1 MLFGKWLTGPDLTGT
16 MSRLLNQPPI
26 NKRAYS
32 MNKESVMALLA
43 EINDENAGRDLVS
56 AGFVREVG
64 IHEDRVS
71 VDIRLGYH
79 LTDKGAALAEAVKA
93 HLENSSEIAY
103 AGINIS
109 AKVMPHK
116 VQEELKPLE
125 SIANIIAVGSGKG
138 GVGKSTTAVN
148 LALALQAQGARVG
161 LLDAD
166 IYGPSIP
173 SMLGVKG
180 QPSTDGEHI
189 IPKEAHGLK
198 VMSIGFLVE
207 EDTAMIWRG
216 PMVTSALQQLL
227 GDTLWGP
234 LDYLIIDLP
243 PGTGDI
249 QLTLAQKIPVAGAV
263 IVTTPQDIAL
273 LDARR
278 AVHMFRKVD
287 VPVLGVVENM
297 STHICTACGHEEA
310 IFGHGGGEA
319 MAKDFDIPLLGRL
332 PLTMEI
338 RSSLDMGK
346 PTMMQDLDSPITQSY
361 RSLALRTA
369 GELAIKPRSMVLQ
382 MPEILIQS

>member
-1 MLFGKWLTGPDLTGT
+1 
-16 MSRLLNQPPI
+16 
-26 NKRAYS
+26 
-32 MNKESVMALLA
+32 MNKESVMAILA
-43 EINDENAGRDLVS
+43 GINDENSDRDLVS
-56 AGFVREVG
+56 AGVVRELG

-79 LTDKGAALAEAVKA
+79 LADQGAELAARIKSKLESEADI
-93 HLENSSEIAY
+93 EQ
-103 AGINIS
+103 AGVNVS
-109 AKVMPHK
+109 FKVMPHK
-116 VQEELKPLE
+116 VQEDLKPLE

-148 LALALQAQGARVG
+148 LALALHHEGARVG

-173 SMLGVKG
+173 AMLGVKG

-207 EDTAMIWRG
+207 EDSAMIWRG

-234 LDYLIIDLP
+234 LDYLVIDLP

-249 QLTLAQKIPVAGAV
+249 QLTLAQRIPVAGAV

-278 AVHMFRKVD
+278 AVNMFRKVD

-310 IFGHGGGEA
+310 IFGHGGGEQ
-319 MAKDFDIPLLGRL
+319 MATDFDIPLLGQL
-332 PLTMEI
+332 PLAMEI
-338 RSSLDMGK
+338 RSALDAGK
-346 PTMMQDLDSPITQSY
+346 PTMMQTSDSPLANSY
-361 RSLALRTA
+361 RSLALRTS
-369 GELAIKPRSMVLQ
+369 GELSVKPRSMALQ
-382 MPEILIQS
+382 MPEIIVQN

>member
-1 MLFGKWLTGPDLTGT
+1 
-16 MSRLLNQPPI
+16 
-26 NKRAYS
+26 

-43 EINDENAGRDLVS
+43 EVNDENSGRDLVS
-56 AGFVREVG
+56 AGSIREVG
-64 IHEDRVS
+64 IHDDKVS
-71 VDIRLGYH
+71 VDVRLGYP
-79 LTDKGAALAEAVKA
+79 LADNGADLAASIKTR
-93 HLENSSEIAY
+93 LESDPGIA
-103 AGINIS
+103 S
-109 AKVMPHK
+109 ASVNMSCKVMSHK
-116 VQEELKPLE
+116 VQEDLKPLD

-148 LALALQAQGARVG
+148 LALALQREGARVG

-198 VMSIGFLVE
+198 VMSIGFLVA

-287 VPVLGVVENM
+287 VPILGVVENM

-310 IFGHGGGEA
+310 IFGHGGGEL
-319 MAKDFDIPLLGRL
+319 MAKDFEIPLLGQM

-338 RSSLDMGK
+338 RSSLDAGQ
-346 PTMMQDLDSPITQSY
+346 PTMMQNLDSTIAKSY
-361 RSLALRTA
+361 RSLALRTV
-369 GELAIKPRSMVLQ
+369 GVLSVMPRSMTVQ
-382 MPEILIQS
+382 MPQIVVQN

>member
-1 MLFGKWLTGPDLTGT
+1 
-16 MSRLLNQPPI
+16 MSGCLNSGVSQESF
-26 NKRAYS
+26 KF
-32 MNKESVMALLA
+32 MNKETVMALLA
-43 EINDENAGRDLVS
+43 GIIDENSGRDLVS
-56 AGFVREVG
+56 AGAIREVG

-71 VDIRLGYH
+71 VDVRLGYP
-79 LTDKGAALAEAVKA
+79 LADNGAALAARIKTVLEAD
-93 HLENSSEIAY
+93 
-103 AGINIS
+103 AGIDKASVNMAI
-109 AKVMPHK
+109 KVMPHK
-116 VQEELKPLE
+116 VQEDLKPLD

-148 LALALQAQGARVG
+148 LALALQREGARVG

-198 VMSIGFLVE
+198 VMSIGFLVA

-278 AVHMFRKVD
+278 AVHMFRKVG

-310 IFGHGGGEA
+310 IFGTGGGEQ
-319 MAKDFDIPLLGRL
+319 MARDFDIPLLGQL

-338 RSSLDMGK
+338 RSSLDAGK
-346 PTMMQDLDSPITQSY
+346 PTMVQNQDSPIANSY
-361 RSLALRTA
+361 RNLALKTA
-369 GELAIKPRSMVLQ
+369 GVLSVMPRSMTMQ
-382 MPEILIQS
+382 MPQIVIQN

>member
-1 MLFGKWLTGPDLTGT
+1 
-16 MSRLLNQPPI
+16 
-26 NKRAYS
+26 

-43 EINDENAGRDLVS
+43 DINDENTDRDLVS
-56 AGFVREVG
+56 AGTVREVG
-64 IHEDRVS
+64 IHEDNVN
-71 VDIRLGYH
+71 VDIRLGYP
-79 LTDKGAALAEAVKA
+79 LADQGEQLVAVIKSR
-93 HLENSSEIAY
+93 LENDP
-103 AGINIS
+103 GINKASVNIS
-109 AKVMPHK
+109 SKVLPHK
-116 VQEELKPLE
+116 VQEDLKPLE

-148 LALALQAQGARVG
+148 LALALQREGARVG

-173 SMLGVKG
+173 AMLGVKG
-180 QPSTDGEHI
+180 QPATDGEHI
-189 IPKEAHGLK
+189 IPKDAHGLK

-207 EDTAMIWRG
+207 EETAMIWRG

-249 QLTLAQKIPVAGAV
+249 QLTLAQRIPVAGAV

-319 MAKDFDIPLLGRL
+319 MAKDFEIPLLGRL
-332 PLTMEI
+332 PLAMEI
-338 RSSLDMGK
+338 RSSLDAGE
-346 PTMMQDLDSPITQSY
+346 PTMVKSSDSPLVESY
-361 RSLALRTA
+361 RSMALRTA
-369 GELAIKPRSMVLQ
+369 GELSVMPRSMVMQ
-382 MPEILIQS
+382 MPEIVIQN

>member
-1 MLFGKWLTGPDLTGT
+1 
-16 MSRLLNQPPI
+16 
-26 NKRAYS
+26 
-32 MNKESVMALLA
+32 MNKESVMALLGQ
-43 EINDENAGRDLVS
+43 IYDENTGRDLVS
-56 AGFVREVG
+56 AGSVREVG
-64 IHEDRVS
+64 MHDDRVS

-79 LTDKGAALAEAVKA
+79 LADNGERMAAVIREK
-93 HLENSSEIAY
+93 LESDPEIDQASV
-103 AGINIS
+103 NIS
-109 AKVMPHK
+109 SKVMRHK

-125 SIANIIAVGSGKG
+125 SISNIIAVGSGKG

-148 LALALQAQGARVG
+148 LALALQSEGARVG

-234 LDYLIIDLP
+234 LDYLVIDLP

-249 QLTLAQKIPVAGAV
+249 QLTLAQRIPVAGAV

-278 AVHMFRKVD
+278 AVNMFRKVD

-310 IFGHGGGEA
+310 IFGRGGGEE
-319 MAKDFDIPLLGRL
+319 MSREFDIPLLGRL
-332 PLTMEI
+332 PLAMEI
-338 RSSLDMGK
+338 RSSLDEGR
-346 PTMMQDLDSPITQSY
+346 PTMMQDLSSPVAKSY
-361 RSLALRTA
+361 HQLAMRTA
-369 GELAIKPRSMVLQ
+369 GELSVQPRSLALQ
-382 MPEILIQS
+382 MPGIVIQN

>member
-1 MLFGKWLTGPDLTGT
+1 
-16 MSRLLNQPPI
+16 
-26 NKRAYS
+26 
-32 MNKESVMALLA
+32 MNKESVMAVLA
-43 EINDENAGRDLVS
+43 EINDENSGRDLVS
-56 AGFVREVG
+56 AGTIREVG
-64 IHEDRVS
+64 IHEDSVS

-79 LTDKGAALAEAVKA
+79 LADEGAKLAADIKTR
-93 HLENSSEIAY
+93 LENDPDIDT
-103 AGINIS
+103 AGVNINC
-109 AKVMPHK
+109 KVVPHK
-116 VQEELKPLE
+116 VQEDLKPLE

-148 LALALQAQGARVG
+148 LALALQREGARVG

-207 EDTAMIWRG
+207 EETAMIWRG

-287 VPVLGVVENM
+287 VPILGVVENM
-297 STHICTACGHEEA
+297 STHVCTACGHEEA
-310 IFGHGGGEA
+310 IFGHGGGEQ

-332 PLTMEI
+332 PLAMEI
-338 RSSLDMGK
+338 RSSLDAGT
-346 PTMMQDLDSPITQSY
+346 PTMMQDPDSHLAESY

-369 GELAIKPRSMVLQ
+369 GVLSVMPRSMVMQ
-382 MPEILIQS
+382 MPQIVVQN

>member
-1 MLFGKWLTGPDLTGT
+1 
-16 MSRLLNQPPI
+16 
-26 NKRAYS
+26 

-43 EINDENAGRDLVS
+43 EIEDENSGRDLVS
-56 AGFVREVG
+56 AGNVREVG
-64 IHEDRVS
+64 IHESNVS
-71 VDIRLGYH
+71 VDIRLGYP
-79 LTDKGAALAEAVKA
+79 LADQGAEFAGVIRA
-93 HLENSSEIAY
+93 HLESDPDIDKANV
-103 AGINIS
+103 NIS
-109 AKVMPHK
+109 SKVVPHK
-116 VQEELKPLE
+116 VQEDLKPLP
-125 SIANIIAVGSGKG
+125 SIANIICVGSGKG

-148 LALALQAQGARVG
+148 LALALQREGARVG

-180 QPSTDGEHI
+180 QPSTDGEKI

-207 EDTAMIWRG
+207 EETAMIWRG

-234 LDYLIIDLP
+234 LDYLVIDLP

-249 QLTLAQKIPVAGAV
+249 QLTLAQRIPVAGAI

-310 IFGHGGGEA
+310 IFGEGGGQA
-319 MAKDFDIPLLGRL
+319 MAKDFEIPLLGRL
-332 PLTMEI
+332 PLAMEI
-338 RSSLDMGK
+338 RSALDEGK
-346 PTMMQDLDSPITQSY
+346 PTMMQSPDSAVAQSY
-361 RSLALRTA
+361 RSMALRSA
-369 GELAIKPRSMVLQ
+369 GALSVMPRSMVMQ
-382 MPEILIQS
+382 MPEIVIQN

>member
-1 MLFGKWLTGPDLTGT
+1 
-16 MSRLLNQPPI
+16 
-26 NKRAYS
+26 

-43 EINDENAGRDLVS
+43 EINDENSGRDLVS
-56 AGFVREVG
+56 AGNIREVG

-71 VDIRLGYH
+71 VDVRLGYP
-79 LTDKGAALAEAVKA
+79 LADNGAELAASIKER
-93 HLENSSEIAY
+93 LESDP
-103 AGINIS
+103 GIDTASVNMS
-109 AKVMPHK
+109 CKVMPHK
-116 VQEELKPLE
+116 VQEDLKPLD

-148 LALALQAQGARVG
+148 LALALATRRCTCWLAGCRYLRSEHSV
-161 LLDAD
+161 DAGCKRAAE
-166 IYGPSIP
+166 YRWGTHHSQRGPWSE
-173 SMLGVKG
+173 SDV
-180 QPSTDGEHI
+180 
-189 IPKEAHGLK
+189 
-198 VMSIGFLVE
+198 IGFLVA

-310 IFGHGGGEA
+310 IFGHGGGE
-319 MAKDFDIPLLGRL
+319 
-332 PLTMEI
+332 
-338 RSSLDMGK
+338 
-346 PTMMQDLDSPITQSY
+346 
-361 RSLALRTA
+361 
-369 GELAIKPRSMVLQ
+369 
-382 MPEILIQS
+382 

>member
-1 MLFGKWLTGPDLTGT
+1 
-16 MSRLLNQPPI
+16 
-26 NKRAYS
+26 

-43 EINDENAGRDLVS
+43 EIIDENSGRDLVS
-56 AGFVREVG
+56 AGVVRELG
-64 IHEDRVS
+64 LHEDRVN
-71 VDIRLGYH
+71 VDIRLGYP
-79 LTDKGAALAEAVKA
+79 LANNGEQFAKTISE
-93 HLENSSEIAY
+93 HLESNPEISRASV
-103 AGINIS
+103 NIS
-109 AKVMPHK
+109 SKVMPHK
-116 VQEELKPLE
+116 VQEDLKPLE

-148 LALALQAQGARVG
+148 LALALQREGARVG

-198 VMSIGFLVE
+198 VMSIGFLVDE
-207 EDTAMIWRG
+207 NSAMIWRG

-249 QLTLAQKIPVAGAV
+249 QLTLAQRIPVAGAV

-273 LDARR
+273 MDARR

-310 IFGHGGGEA
+310 IFGHGGGEQ
-319 MAKDFDIPLLGRL
+319 MAEDFELPLLGRL

-338 RSSLDMGK
+338 RSALDEGN
-346 PTMMQDLDSPITQSY
+346 PTMMQSPDSSVAQSY
-361 RSLALRTA
+361 RKMALRTV
-369 GELAIKPRSMVLQ
+369 GELSVKPRSMTLQ
-382 MPEILIQS
+382 MPEILIQN

>member
-1 MLFGKWLTGPDLTGT
+1 
-16 MSRLLNQPPI
+16 
-26 NKRAYS
+26 

-43 EINDENAGRDLVS
+43 EINDENSDRDLVS
-56 AGFVREVG
+56 AGTVREVG
-64 IHEDRVS
+64 IHEDSVS

-79 LTDKGAALAEAVKA
+79 LADQGAEFAAAIKARLEHDPGIDK
-93 HLENSSEIAY
+93 
-103 AGINIS
+103 AGVNINC
-109 AKVMPHK
+109 KVVPHK
-116 VQEELKPLE
+116 VQEDLKPLQ

-148 LALALQAQGARVG
+148 LALALQREGASVG

-180 QPSTDGEHI
+180 QPATDGEHI
-189 IPKEAHGLK
+189 IPMEAHGLK

-207 EDTAMIWRG
+207 EETAMIWRG

-227 GDTLWGP
+227 GDTLWGT

-287 VPVLGVVENM
+287 VPILGVVENM

-310 IFGHGGGEA
+310 IFGHGGGEQ
-319 MAKDFDIPLLGRL
+319 MAKDFEIPLLGRL
-332 PLTMEI
+332 PLAMEI
-338 RSSLDMGK
+338 RSSLDEGN
-346 PTMMQDLDSPITQSY
+346 PTMMKDPDSHLAQSF

-369 GELAIKPRSMVLQ
+369 GVLSVMPRSMVMQ
-382 MPEILIQS
+382 MPKIVIQN

>member
-1 MLFGKWLTGPDLTGT
+1 
-16 MSRLLNQPPI
+16 
-26 NKRAYS
+26 

-43 EINDENAGRDLVS
+43 EIVDENSARDLVS
-56 AGFVREVG
+56 AGAVREVG

-71 VDIRLGYH
+71 VDIRLGY
-79 LTDKGAALAEAVKA
+79 LLADKGEKLVSVIKDRLESDPGIDKA
-93 HLENSSEIAY
+93 SV
-103 AGINIS
+103 NIS
-109 AKVMPHK
+109 SKVMPHK
-116 VQEELKPLE
+116 VQEDLKPLD
-125 SIANIIAVGSGKG
+125 SISNIIAVGSGKG

-148 LALALQAQGARVG
+148 LALALQNEGARVG

-198 VMSIGFLVE
+198 VMSIGFLVD
-207 EDTAMIWRG
+207 EDSAMIWRG

-249 QLTLAQKIPVAGAV
+249 QLTLAQRIPVAGAV

-310 IFGHGGGEA
+310 IFGHGGGEK
-319 MAKDFDIPLLGRL
+319 MAEDFELPLLGRL

-338 RSSLDMGK
+338 RSALDEGK
-346 PTMMQDLDSPITQSY
+346 PTMVQSPDSSVAQSY
-361 RSLALRTA
+361 RNMALRTA
-369 GELAIKPRSMVLQ
+369 GELSVKPRSMALQ
-382 MPEILIQS
+382 MPEILIQN

>member
-1 MLFGKWLTGPDLTGT
+1 
-16 MSRLLNQPPI
+16 
-26 NKRAYS
+26 
-32 MNKESVMALLA
+32 
-43 EINDENAGRDLVS
+43 
-56 AGFVREVG
+56 
-64 IHEDRVS
+64 
-71 VDIRLGYH
+71 
-79 LTDKGAALAEAVKA
+79 
-93 HLENSSEIAY
+93 
-103 AGINIS
+103 
-109 AKVMPHK
+109 MPHK
-116 VQEELKPLE
+116 VQEDLNPLE
-125 SIANIIAVGSGKG
+125 SFANIIAVGSGMG
-138 GVGKSTTAVN
+138 GVVKSTTAVN
-148 LALALQAQGARVG
+148 LALALLREGARVG

-198 VMSIGFLVE
+198 VMSIGFLVDE
-207 EDTAMIWRG
+207 NSAMIWRG

-249 QLTLAQKIPVAGAV
+249 QLTLAQRIPVAGAV

-273 LDARR
+273 MDARR

-310 IFGHGGGEA
+310 IFGHGGGEQ
-319 MAKDFDIPLLGRL
+319 MAEDFELPLLGRL

-338 RSSLDMGK
+338 RSALDEGN
-346 PTMMQDLDSPITQSY
+346 PTMMQSPDSSVAQSY
-361 RSLALRTA
+361 RKMALRTV
-369 GELAIKPRSMVLQ
+369 GELSVKPRSMTLQ
-382 MPEILIQS
+382 MPEILIQN

>member
-1 MLFGKWLTGPDLTGT
+1 
-16 MSRLLNQPPI
+16 
-26 NKRAYS
+26 

-43 EINDENAGRDLVS
+43 EITDENSGRDLVS
-56 AGFVREVG
+56 AGVVRELG
-64 IHEDRVS
+64 LHDDRVN
-71 VDIRLGYH
+71 VDIRLGYP
-79 LTDKGAALAEAVKA
+79 LANNGGELAKIIIE
-93 HLENSSEIAY
+93 HLESNPEISHASV
-103 AGINIS
+103 NIS
-109 AKVMPHK
+109 SKVMPHK
-116 VQEELKPLE
+116 VQEDLKPLE

-148 LALALQAQGARVG
+148 LALALQREGARVG

-198 VMSIGFLVE
+198 VMSIGFLVDE
-207 EDTAMIWRG
+207 NSAMIWRG

-227 GDTLWGP
+227 GDTLWGA

-249 QLTLAQKIPVAGAV
+249 QLTLAQRIPVAGAV

-273 LDARR
+273 MDARR

-310 IFGHGGGEA
+310 IFGHGGGEQ
-319 MAKDFDIPLLGRL
+319 MAEDFELPLLGRL

-338 RSSLDMGK
+338 RSALDEGN
-346 PTMMQDLDSPITQSY
+346 PTMMQSPESSVAQSY
-361 RSLALRTA
+361 RKMALRTA
-369 GELAIKPRSMVLQ
+369 GELSVKPRSMTLQ
-382 MPEILIQS
+382 MPEILIQN

>member
-1 MLFGKWLTGPDLTGT
+1 
-16 MSRLLNQPPI
+16 
-26 NKRAYS
+26 

-43 EINDENAGRDLVS
+43 EIVDENSSRDLVS
-56 AGFVREVG
+56 AGTVREVG

-71 VDIRLGYH
+71 VDVRLGYP
-79 LTDKGAALAEAVKA
+79 LADKGEKLVAAIKDR
-93 HLENSSEIAY
+93 LESDPEIDTASV
-103 AGINIS
+103 NIS
-109 AKVMPHK
+109 SKVMPHK
-116 VQEELKPLE
+116 VQEDLKPLDTI
-125 SIANIIAVGSGKG
+125 SNIIAVGSGKG

-148 LALALQAQGARVG
+148 LALALQSEGARVG

-198 VMSIGFLVE
+198 VMSIGFLVD
-207 EDTAMIWRG
+207 EDSAMIWRG

-249 QLTLAQKIPVAGAV
+249 QLTLAQRIPVAGAV

-310 IFGHGGGEA
+310 IFGHGGGEQ
-319 MAKDFDIPLLGRL
+319 MAEDFELPLLGRL

-338 RSSLDMGK
+338 RSALDEGK
-346 PTMMQDLDSPITQSY
+346 PTMVQSPDSSVAQSY
-361 RSLALRTA
+361 RNMALRTA
-369 GELAIKPRSMVLQ
+369 GELSVKPRSMSLQ
-382 MPEILIQS
+382 MPDILVQN

>member
-1 MLFGKWLTGPDLTGT
+1 
-16 MSRLLNQPPI
+16 
-26 NKRAYS
+26 
-32 MNKESVMALLA
+32 MNKETVMALLA
-43 EINDENAGRDLVS
+43 GVIDENSARDLVT
-56 AGFVREVG
+56 AGAIREVG
-64 IHEDRVS
+64 IHDDRVS
-71 VDIRLGYH
+71 VDVRLGYP
-79 LTDKGAALAEAVKA
+79 LADNGAELAGRIKTRLEADPAIVKA
-93 HLENSSEIAY
+93 VVNMSF
-103 AGINIS
+103 
-109 AKVMPHK
+109 KVVPHK
-116 VQEELKPLE
+116 VQEDLKPLD

-148 LALALQAQGARVG
+148 LAIALQREGARVG

-198 VMSIGFLVE
+198 VMSIGFLVA

-234 LDYLIIDLP
+234 LDYLVIDLP

-278 AVHMFRKVD
+278 AVNMFRKVG

-310 IFGHGGGEA
+310 IFGHGGGEQ
-319 MAKDFDIPLLGRL
+319 MAKDFAIPLLGQL

-338 RSSLDMGK
+338 RSSLDAGT
-346 PTMMQDLDSPITQSY
+346 PTMMQAHDSAIARSY

-369 GELAIKPRSMVLQ
+369 GELSVMPRSMTVQ
-382 MPEILIQS
+382 MPQIVIQN

>member
-1 MLFGKWLTGPDLTGT
+1 
-16 MSRLLNQPPI
+16 
-26 NKRAYS
+26 

-43 EINDENAGRDLVS
+43 EINDENSDRDLVS
-56 AGFVREVG
+56 AGAVREVG
-64 IHEDRVS
+64 IHENNVS
-71 VDIRLGYH
+71 ADIRLGYH
-79 LTDKGAALAEAVKA
+79 LADQGEQLVAAIKN
-93 HLENSSEIAY
+93 HLESDP
-103 AGINIS
+103 GIDKASVNIS
-109 AKVMPHK
+109 FKVMPHK
-116 VQEELKPLE
+116 VQEDLKPLD

-148 LALALQAQGARVG
+148 LALALQSEGARVG

-189 IPKEAHGLK
+189 IPKQAHGLK

-227 GDTLWGP
+227 GDTLWGT

-310 IFGHGGGEA
+310 IFGHGGGEQ
-319 MAKDFDIPLLGRL
+319 MAEDFDIPLLGRL
-332 PLTMEI
+332 PLAMEI
-338 RSSLDMGK
+338 RSALDEGK
-346 PTMMQDLDSPITQSY
+346 PTMVQNPDSPVAQSY
-361 RSLALRTA
+361 RSMALRTA
-369 GELAIKPRSMVLQ
+369 GELSVKPRNMALQ
-382 MPEILIQS
+382 MPQIVIQN

>member
-1 MLFGKWLTGPDLTGT
+1 
-16 MSRLLNQPPI
+16 
-26 NKRAYS
+26 
-32 MNKESVMALLA
+32 MNKETVMALLA
-43 EINDENAGRDLVS
+43 GVEDENSGRDLVS
-56 AGFVREVG
+56 AGNIREVG
-64 IHEDRVS
+64 IHEDRVN
-71 VDIRLGYH
+71 VDVRLGYP
-79 LTDKGAALAEAVKA
+79 LADNGAELVKRIKA
-93 HLENSSEIAY
+93 RLESDS
-103 AGINIS
+103 GIS
-109 AKVMPHK
+109 AASVNLSYKIMPHK
-116 VQEELKPLE
+116 VQGELKPLD

-148 LALALQAQGARVG
+148 MALALQSEGARVG

-180 QPSTDGEHI
+180 QPNTDGKQI
-189 IPKEAHGLK
+189 IPKQAHGLK
-198 VMSIGFLVE
+198 VMSIGFLVDE
-207 EDTAMIWRG
+207 NTAMIWRG

-227 GDTLWGP
+227 GDTRWGT

-278 AVHMFRKVD
+278 AVHMFRKVS

-310 IFGHGGGEA
+310 IFGHGGGEQ
-319 MAKDFDIPLLGRL
+319 MAKDFEIPLLGQL
-332 PLTMEI
+332 PLTMDI
-338 RSSLDMGK
+338 RSSLDAGT
-346 PTMMQDLDSPITQSY
+346 PTMMQNLDSPIAKSY

-369 GELAIKPRSMVLQ
+369 GALSVMPRSMTVQ
-382 MPEILIQS
+382 MPEIVIQS

>member
-1 MLFGKWLTGPDLTGT
+1 
-16 MSRLLNQPPI
+16 
-26 NKRAYS
+26 
-32 MNKESVMALLA
+32 
-43 EINDENAGRDLVS
+43 
-56 AGFVREVG
+56 
-64 IHEDRVS
+64 
-71 VDIRLGYH
+71 
-79 LTDKGAALAEAVKA
+79 
-93 HLENSSEIAY
+93 
-103 AGINIS
+103 
-109 AKVMPHK
+109 MPHK
-116 VQEELKPLE
+116 VQEELKPLK

-148 LALALQAQGARVG
+148 LALALQLEGARVG

-180 QPSTDGEHI
+180 QPSTDGENI

-227 GDTLWGP
+227 GDTLWGT

-249 QLTLAQKIPVAGAV
+249 QLTLAQRIPVSGAV

-310 IFGHGGGEA
+310 IFGHGGGEE

-338 RSSLDMGK
+338 RSSLDKGK
-346 PTMMQDLDSPITQSY
+346 PTMIDNLDSSIAQSY

-369 GELAIKPRSMVLQ
+369 GELAVKPRSMALQ
-382 MPEILIQS
+382 MPEIVIQN

>member
-1 MLFGKWLTGPDLTGT
+1 
-16 MSRLLNQPPI
+16 
-26 NKRAYS
+26 

-43 EINDENAGRDLVS
+43 GFNDENSGRDLVS
-56 AGFVREVG
+56 AGNIREVG
-64 IHEDRVS
+64 IDENRVS
-71 VDIRLGYH
+71 VDVRLGYP
-79 LTDKGAALAEAVKA
+79 LADNGAEIAVKIKA
-93 HLENSSEIAY
+93 HLENDP
-103 AGINIS
+103 GIDTASVNVS
-109 AKVMPHK
+109 WKVMPHK
-116 VQEELKPLE
+116 VQEDLKPLD

-148 LALALQAQGARVG
+148 LALALKREGARVG

-198 VMSIGFLVE
+198 VMSIGFLVA

-227 GDTLWGP
+227 GDTLWGQ

-249 QLTLAQKIPVAGAV
+249 QLTLAQRIPVAGAV

-278 AVHMFRKVD
+278 AVHMFRKVG

-310 IFGHGGGEA
+310 IFGHGGGGQ
-319 MAKDFDIPLLGRL
+319 MAKDFDIPLLGQL

-338 RSSLDMGK
+338 RSSLDAGT
-346 PTMMQDLDSPITQSY
+346 PTMMQSVDSPITKSY
-361 RSLALRTA
+361 RSLALRSA
-369 GELAIKPRSMVLQ
+369 GELSVMPRSMTVQ
-382 MPEILIQS
+382 MPQIVIQS

>member
-1 MLFGKWLTGPDLTGT
+1 
-16 MSRLLNQPPI
+16 
-26 NKRAYS
+26 

-43 EINDENAGRDLVS
+43 EINDENSGRDLVS
-56 AGFVREVG
+56 AGTVREVA
-64 IHEDRVS
+64 INDNTVT
-71 VDIRLGYH
+71 VDIRLGYP
-79 LTDKGAALAEAVKA
+79 LADQGGELAEVIKSR
-93 HLENSSEIAY
+93 LENDPSIDK
-103 AGINIS
+103 AGVNIIS
-109 AKVMPHK
+109 KVVPHK
-116 VQEELKPLE
+116 VQEDLKPLDT
-125 SIANIIAVGSGKG
+125 IANIIAVGSGKG

-148 LALALQAQGARVG
+148 LALALQREGARVG

-173 SMLGVKG
+173 AMLGVKG

-207 EDTAMIWRG
+207 EDSAMIWRG

-227 GDTLWGP
+227 NDTLWGS

-249 QLTLAQKIPVAGAV
+249 QLTLAQRIPVSGAV

-278 AVHMFRKVD
+278 AVNMFRKVD

-297 STHICTACGHEEA
+297 STHICTNCGHEEA
-310 IFGHGGGEA
+310 IFGEGGGEE

-332 PLTMEI
+332 PLAMEI
-338 RSSLDMGK
+338 RSSLDEGK
-346 PTMMQDLDSPITQSY
+346 PTMMQNLESVLTQSY

-369 GELAIKPRSMVLQ
+369 GELSVMPRSMALR
-382 MPEILIQS
+382 MPEIVISN

>member
-1 MLFGKWLTGPDLTGT
+1 
-16 MSRLLNQPPI
+16 
-26 NKRAYS
+26 

-43 EINDENAGRDLVS
+43 EIIDENSGRDLVS
-56 AGFVREVG
+56 AGVVRELG
-64 IHEDRVS
+64 LHQDRVN
-71 VDIRLGYH
+71 VDIRLGYP
-79 LTDKGAALAEAVKA
+79 LANNGEHFAKTISE
-93 HLENSSEIAY
+93 HLENNPEISRASV
-103 AGINIS
+103 NIS
-109 AKVMPHK
+109 SKVMPHK
-116 VQEELKPLE
+116 VQEDLKPLE

-148 LALALQAQGARVG
+148 LALALQSEGARVG

-198 VMSIGFLVE
+198 VMSIGFLVD
-207 EDTAMIWRG
+207 EDSAMIWRG

-249 QLTLAQKIPVAGAV
+249 QLTLAQRIPVAGAV

-273 LDARR
+273 MDARR

-310 IFGHGGGEA
+310 IFGHGGGEQ
-319 MAKDFDIPLLGRL
+319 MAEDFELPLLGRL

-338 RSSLDMGK
+338 RSALDEGN
-346 PTMMQDLDSPITQSY
+346 PTMMQSPDSSVAQSY
-361 RSLALRTA
+361 RKMALRTV
-369 GELAIKPRSMVLQ
+369 GELSVKPRSMTLQ
-382 MPEILIQS
+382 MPEILIQN

>member
-1 MLFGKWLTGPDLTGT
+1 
-16 MSRLLNQPPI
+16 
-26 NKRAYS
+26 

-43 EINDENAGRDLVS
+43 EVNDVNSGRDLVS
-56 AGFVREVG
+56 AGNVREVG

-79 LTDKGAALAEAVKA
+79 LADNGAALSAVIKNRLEDDPGIDKA
-93 HLENSSEIAY
+93 VVNVSC
-103 AGINIS
+103 
-109 AKVMPHK
+109 KVMPHK
-116 VQEELKPLE
+116 VQEELKPLD

-148 LALALQAQGARVG
+148 LALALQREGARVG

-189 IPKEAHGLK
+189 IPKEAYGLK

-249 QLTLAQKIPVAGAV
+249 QLTLAQRIPVAGAV

-310 IFGHGGGEA
+310 IFGEGGGEE
-319 MAKDFDIPLLGRL
+319 MARDFEIPLLGRL

-338 RSSLDMGK
+338 RSSLDEGK
-346 PTMMQDLDSPITQSY
+346 PTMVQSLDSPIAQSY
-361 RSLALRTA
+361 RNLALRTA
-369 GELAIKPRSMVLQ
+369 GEMSVKPRNMALQ